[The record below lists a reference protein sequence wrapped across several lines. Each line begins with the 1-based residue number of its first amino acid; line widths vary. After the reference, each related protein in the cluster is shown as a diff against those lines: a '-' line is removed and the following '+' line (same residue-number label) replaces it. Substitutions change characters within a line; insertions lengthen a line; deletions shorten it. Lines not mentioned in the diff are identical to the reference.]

1 MNFKNRTMEGY
12 SSEKFAKAKK
22 RVDRIKDFYKHLSV
36 YIIANILLFIFKGY
50 ALNHLIS
57 QGIED
62 QGFLDWF
69 TLNIILT
76 PILWGLG
83 LAIHGFLAYRP
94 VPFSLRNLKP
104 KFLKDW
110 EERQIQKYMN
120 ADGDSEEEL

>member
-1 MNFKNRTMEGY
+1 MESY
-12 SSEKFAKAKK
+12 PSEKFARAKK

-36 YIIANILLFIFKGY
+36 YIVANILLFIFKGY
-50 ALNHLIS
+50 ALNYIIS
-57 QGIED
+57 QGIHD

-76 PILWGLG
+76 PFLWGLG
-83 LAIHGFLAYRP
+83 LIIHGVLAFRP

-120 ADGDSEEEL
+120 ADGDSKEEL